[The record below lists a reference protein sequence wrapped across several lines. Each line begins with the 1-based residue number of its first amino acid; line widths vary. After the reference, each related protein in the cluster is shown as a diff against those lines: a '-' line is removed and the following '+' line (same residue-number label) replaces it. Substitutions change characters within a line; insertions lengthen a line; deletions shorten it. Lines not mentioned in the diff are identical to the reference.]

1 MIMHQ
6 LTINSSDD
14 ADGGT
19 ALGALS
25 VTRELI
31 DDLVLGHNTDGGAAL
46 AALEVG
52 RDLLY
57 GSGGLGLADGGGD
70 GREGS
75 KCGEH
80 CEVG

>member
-1 MIMHQ
+1 MR
-6 LTINSSDD
+6 SGDD

-31 DDLVLGHNTDGGAAL
+31 DDLVLGYNTDGGATL

-52 RDLLY
+52 RDLLDR
-57 GSGGLGLADGGGD
+57 SGGLGLASGGGGD
-70 GREGS
+70 RREGS
-75 KCGEH
+75 KGGKHCGA
-80 CEVG
+80 GWANR